1 MYLLFAVD
9 EGQNEMQRDSLDWDE
24 NFQIMTT
31 WIWTKLN

>member
-1 MYLLFAVD
+1 
-9 EGQNEMQRDSLDWDE
+9 MQRDSLDWDE